1 MDPGRECL
9 GLAKAEIL
17 EKQIAEYREQ
27 ARSTHEKLYDRIRE
41 LEKSEAARDEQYKQ
55 IIEKLNKLIS
65 WQEDQQAQPGKRW
78 NSVVEKAIIVVVTAL
93 VTFGL
98 ARLGLAYKNPPLRAG
113 LKVSKCDG
121 KIINDLFGS
130 RFCG

>member
-1 MDPGRECL
+1 MPLGEKCILDPGRECL

-65 WQEDQQAQPGKRW
+65 WQEDQQAQPAKRW
-78 NSVVEKAIIVVVTAL
+78 NAVVEKAIIVVVTAL
-93 VTFGL
+93 VTYAL
-98 ARLGLAYKNPPLRAG
+98 ARLGLA
-113 LKVSKCDG
+113 
-121 KIINDLFGS
+121 
-130 RFCG
+130 